1 MGFLSIFGNRKIKQ
15 ALRQGATIIDTR
27 VASEF
32 DQGKIRTSINIPLDR
47 IDINLQRIRHMRR
60 PIIVCAASELEA
72 EQGLSMLR
80 AHGIKDKIYNGGN
93 WAKLLKIIRS
103 L

>member
-1 MGFLSIFGNRKIKQ
+1 MGFLSIFGNRKIKE
-15 ALRQGATIIDTR
+15 ALREGATIIDTR
-27 VASEF
+27 IASEF

-60 PIIVCAASELEA
+60 PIIICGASELEA

-80 AHGIKDKIYNGGN
+80 ANGITDNIYNGGN
-93 WAKLLKIIRS
+93 WTKLLKIIRS